1 MDNTKEENIS
11 NIEFKEGEF
20 PSEYKLLV
28 EKLKKIKVIINAL
41 EKKFLE
47 KEI

>member
-28 EKLKKIKVIINAL
+28 EKLKKRFGIMSMENISIGL
-41 EKKFLE
+41 
-47 KEI
+47 